1 MLTDLQKCQ
10 ILVGVNA
17 NLKQTRLQNL
27 AMRFIAVLLLACF
40 AFSTVAEA
48 AACSG
53 EFQPEI
59 SHAASDLAD
68 KDHSDEND
76 DTSEQHAVCAHGHC
90 HHLAQVFTPAPSTN
104 ALKLSVSLFGPRRDN
119 ALPEANLSKLKRPP
133 RV

>member
-1 MLTDLQKCQ
+1 MNARTKQ
-10 ILVGVNA
+10 VGFQSA
-17 NLKQTRLQNL
+17 
-27 AMRFIAVLLLACF
+27 AMRFIAVLLLAMF

-59 SHAASDLAD
+59 SHTASDLAD
-68 KDHSDEND
+68 EDHSDEGDNTGD
-76 DTSEQHAVCAHGHC
+76 KHAVCAHGHC
-90 HHLAQVFTPAPSTN
+90 HHLAQVVTPVSSAETTN
-104 ALKLSVSLFGPRRDN
+104 LSMSLLGPRRDN

>member
-1 MLTDLQKCQ
+1 
-10 ILVGVNA
+10 
-17 NLKQTRLQNL
+17 
-27 AMRFIAVLLLACF
+27 MRFIAVLLLALF
-40 AFSTVAEA
+40 AFSTAAEA

-68 KDHSDEND
+68 NSHSDDND

-90 HHLAQVFTPAPSTN
+90 HHLAQVFTPAPSAN
-104 ALKLSVSLFGPRRDN
+104 ALNLSVSLLGPRRDN